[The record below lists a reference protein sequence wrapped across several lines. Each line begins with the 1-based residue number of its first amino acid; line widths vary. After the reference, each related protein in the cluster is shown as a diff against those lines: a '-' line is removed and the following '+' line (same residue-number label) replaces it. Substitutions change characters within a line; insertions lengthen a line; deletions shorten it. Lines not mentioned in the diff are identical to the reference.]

1 MSERRPWHAR
11 IAVALL
17 GLWLGVSPARAHE
30 LHESTARVTFRAGH
44 VEVRLRLDPLSL
56 MDASDP
62 GAGAPVPAG
71 MLALVDPEAYEAVA
85 TEALLRLIAETSL
98 TLDGRA
104 QPLTLTSRPA
114 TGSWAS
120 LAQRALMAHE
130 VDPTAPPLQ
139 VELVLEAR
147 LSARPEGATLAFPEV
162 LGPVLVTWLEPDQS
176 YARPGVVS
184 RHRLAAPAPAQRRP
198 LETVRR

>member
-1 MSERRPWHAR
+1 ML
-11 IAVALL
+11 ALMCL
-17 GLWLGVSPARAHE
+17 CFGASSAAAHDI
-30 LHESTARVTFRAGH
+30 HESTARVTFRAGH

-62 GAGAPVPAG
+62 GAGPPVPAG

-85 TEALLRLIAETSL
+85 TEALLRLIAETAL
-98 TLDGRA
+98 TLDGRP

-114 TGSWAS
+114 TGSWSS
-120 LAQRALMAHE
+120 LAQRAIMAHE

-147 LSARPEGATLAFPEV
+147 LTARPANAALAFPEV
-162 LGPVLVTWLEPDQS
+162 LGPVLVTWLEPEQS
-176 YARPGVVS
+176 YARPGSVS
-184 RHRLAAPAPAQRRP
+184 RYGLSVRPTPTLPPAATRRP